1 MSTKIAIHEGARAAP
16 VGAAWAAMLGADP
29 ATQVSLVVGVLT
41 CIYLIAQLWLIV
53 RRAKIERKKLEMLEQ
68 EHRNTLDK
76 HEAEMAR
83 FGGSPGDDL

>member
-1 MSTKIAIHEGARAAP
+1 M
-16 VGAAWAAMLGADP
+16 GAAWAAMLGADP

-41 CIYLIAQLWLIV
+41 CVYLIAQLWLIV

-76 HEAEMAR
+76 HVAEMAR
-83 FGGSPGDDL
+83 FGGTPGDDQ